1 MSSGE
6 AFFFNPY
13 TRSLYILITM
23 HTLVCGSIAYDT
35 IMVFRDHFKRHILP
49 DKLHVLNVAF
59 LVPDMR
65 REFGGCAAN
74 IAYNLNML
82 GGHPMIMAT
91 VGDDFQPYAYRLEKL
106 NLAKTYIRQINDT
119 FTAQAFITTDLDD
132 NQITAFH
139 PGAMNFSHYNSVKD
153 AADIC
158 LGIIAPDGREG
169 MLAHA
174 REFHECGIP
183 YMFDPGQGLPMFSG
197 DELVDFVE
205 KADYIAVNDY
215 EGQLLQERT
224 QWSFNQLA
232 SQVKALI
239 VTKGAHGSTI
249 YAGGHE
255 IDIPCATPKA
265 IVDPTGCGDAYRAG
279 LLYGITHDMDWQ
291 STGQLASLL
300 GAIKIAHRGGQNH
313 RFSRE
318 EIDQL
323 YYEAFGSRIF

>member
-1 MSSGE
+1 
-6 AFFFNPY
+6 
-13 TRSLYILITM
+13 M
-23 HTLVCGSIAYDT
+23 HTLICGSIAYDT
-35 IMVFRDHFKRHILP
+35 IMVFRDHFKNHILP

-82 GGHPMIMAT
+82 GGRAMMMAT

-153 AADIC
+153 AANIQ

-169 MLAHA
+169 MIAHA
-174 REFHECGIP
+174 REFQECGIP
-183 YMFDPGQGLPMFSG
+183 FLFDPGQGLPMFSG
-197 DELVDFVE
+197 EELNDFVD

-224 QWSFNQLA
+224 KCTLSELA
-232 SQVKALI
+232 TKVKALI
-239 VTKGAHGSTI
+239 VTKGAQGSMI
-249 YAGGHE
+249 YADGHQME
-255 IDIPCATPKA
+255 IASVKA
-265 IVDPTGCGDAYRAG
+265 QAIIDPTGCGDAYRAG
-279 LLYGITHDMDWQ
+279 LLYGIAHDMDWQ

-313 RFSRE
+313 RFNRD

-323 YYEAFGSRIF
+323 YFEAFGTRIF